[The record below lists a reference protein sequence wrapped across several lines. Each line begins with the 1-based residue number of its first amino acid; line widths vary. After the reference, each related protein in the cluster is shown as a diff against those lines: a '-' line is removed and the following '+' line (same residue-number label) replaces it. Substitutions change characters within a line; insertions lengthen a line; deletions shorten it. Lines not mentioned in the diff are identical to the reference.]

1 MKKIF
6 TTKRITKDAL
16 LLAVMCVFGMFALPL
31 GANIKV
37 SMQLLVVFL
46 ICLIS
51 DSVFDGLIVTTLYLI
66 LGLFIPVY
74 AGFNMGISPT
84 FGYVIS
90 FVFISPII
98 YFINKLPI
106 KNNILR
112 MSIACISGLVICYLI
127 GSVYMMFYLHI
138 DFVNTLLISV
148 VPYIVFDLA
157 KIYVA
162 VLVTLL
168 LPKSISH
175 VREYNFTNNI
185 NHNNDII

>member
-16 LLAVMCVFGMFALPL
+16 LLAVMCVLGMIAVPL
-31 GANIKV
+31 CANIKV
-37 SMQLLVVFL
+37 SLQLLVVFI

-51 DSVFDGLIVTTLYLI
+51 ESVFDGLIVTTLYLV
-66 LGLFIPVY
+66 LGLFIPIY

-84 FGYVIS
+84 FGFVIS

-98 YFINKLPI
+98 YYINKLPI

-112 MSIACISGLVICYLI
+112 MSLACLGGLLVCYLF
-127 GSVYMMFYLHI
+127 GSVYMMIYLHM

-148 VPYIVFDLA
+148 VPYIVFDLV

-162 VLVTLL
+162 VLTVLL

-175 VREYNFTNNI
+175 I
-185 NHNNDII
+185 K

>member
-1 MKKIF
+1 MNKIF

-16 LLAVMCVFGMFALPL
+16 FLAVMCVLGMIAIPL

-37 SMQLLVVFL
+37 SLQLLVVFI

-51 DSVFDGLIVTTLYLI
+51 DSVFDGLIITTLYLV
-66 LGLFIPVY
+66 LGLFIPIY
-74 AGFNMGISPT
+74 AGFNVGISPT
-84 FGYVIS
+84 FGFVIS

-98 YFINKLPI
+98 YFVNKMPI

-112 MSIACISGLVICYLI
+112 MSLACLGGLLVCYLF
-127 GSVYMMFYLHI
+127 GSVYMMIYLHM
-138 DFVNTLLISV
+138 DFVSTLLISV
-148 VPYIVFDLA
+148 VPYIAFDLV

-162 VLVTLL
+162 VLTVLL

-175 VREYNFTNNI
+175 I
-185 NHNNDII
+185 KD